1 VKEVLLVVKIF
12 IDIIF
17 FLFIT
22 YRYFIF
28 VVLILKLNI
37 MDAKITLSFDQEVIQ
52 RAKAFAES
60 QNVSLSRLMEFMLRR
75 ATSGSYQQLEDLPIA
90 DWVQEVSEGKAEYI
104 TRPKSRKSLKKEFF
118 DSRK

>member
-1 VKEVLLVVKIF
+1 
-12 IDIIF
+12 
-17 FLFIT
+17 
-22 YRYFIF
+22 
-28 VVLILKLNI
+28 

-60 QNVSLSRLMEFMLRR
+60 HNVSLSRLMEFMLRR

-104 TRPKSRKSLKKEFF
+104 IRPKSRKALKKEFF

>member
-1 VKEVLLVVKIF
+1 
-12 IDIIF
+12 
-17 FLFIT
+17 
-22 YRYFIF
+22 
-28 VVLILKLNI
+28 

-60 QNVSLSRLMEFMLRR
+60 HNVSLSRLMEFMLRR

-90 DWVQEVSEGKAEYI
+90 DWVQEVSEGKAEYMI
-104 TRPKSRKSLKKEFF
+104 RPKSRKALKKEFF

>member
-1 VKEVLLVVKIF
+1 
-12 IDIIF
+12 
-17 FLFIT
+17 
-22 YRYFIF
+22 
-28 VVLILKLNI
+28 

-75 ATSGSYQQLEDLPIA
+75 ATSGGYQQLEDLPIA

-104 TRPKSRKSLKKEFF
+104 TRPKSRKALKKEFF